1 MLEVA
6 LKQADLN
13 YLFQFDLLKQIL
25 INLSKNQENLNQ
37 ELNKINE
44 SNKIRDDRITKLENT
59 FNAESVI
66 PINSTQSELDNIIT
80 EKNENIIKEQKDPN
94 INPTNTEEKSKEE
107 KKETINK
114 EEEKENINKTDENK
128 NENDN
133 KEIKDKD
140 NIKQNKT
147 EENKNANNEENAQI
161 NEKDNIKTNEIVNQ
175 TNATTSLEN
184 KNNENINK
192 MNDNDKEISNE
203 RKMQKKNSS
212 LSRKHLSNELYL
224 SVVKGNREQKEK
236 INQLENKLL
245 KEIELQIK
253 KVKEDFKRQIKNLN
267 QENKTSFEKIDEQ
280 ILNVSQKYV
289 EQDEKI
295 EDLIVKNNSF
305 DIFNVIKDNGDGTVD
320 LAKLMIKSLEDK
332 IFKKFE
338 FIDQRYK
345 QEGMELMK
353 ISRMSE
359 NINNKMEK
367 MERNFNEIKNN
378 ELNQIK
384 EEIENNKNGNEKKI
398 EEINGIINDKE
409 INLEQKLTQLESNM
423 IKLLNEKDINLN
435 KKYQEINNEQ
445 KKNDKIQINEEELN
459 FLKNKSSIDEEAI
472 ENIERRINDLRSKI
486 NNVDSSLKYIM
497 KDWNIEILKKDIKL
511 MKFDLEKKITKD
523 NLKEL
528 YNLHISDLDEINDLR
543 EHTSVLYEDL
553 KKTIKNVSA
562 ISPKVENLMGHFLT
576 LKQTNKNLKVPQL
589 DTSKF
594 IDNSKFNDGINLL
607 NKKFENVYREI
618 DSLRRDYYDMK
629 DEQKKYEKKDR
640 VIILEEDIYKKFD
653 EIKSKI
659 TKNKNEIN
667 KVSKGFEVEIKEIWN
682 EFKKKEQ
689 ADSWILAKQPMKCF
703 NCATCDNNIKKQI
716 PSDES
721 VPWNRYPQNEK
732 NYRLGKGFSH
742 MLEMMTYEF
751 INNLDN
757 NNKETKEY
765 QPISEENNLFS
776 SINNGGSEEIKND
789 LDDKNNNSNKYSRNN
804 IAQIERSSSTSRL
817 NENAKENNRTLLP
830 LNSGR
835 VRLPQVYEISQ
846 KKLNIE
852 NFKNINSISAH
863 QKDNLNGKYGNEKLK
878 RNDSP
883 QILKITKKKNN
894 NQIFSPVSS
903 SRQRIIMNSDLNI

>member
-1 MLEVA
+1 
-6 LKQADLN
+6 
-13 YLFQFDLLKQIL
+13 
-25 INLSKNQENLNQ
+25 
-37 ELNKINE
+37 
-44 SNKIRDDRITKLENT
+44 
-59 FNAESVI
+59 
-66 PINSTQSELDNIIT
+66 
-80 EKNENIIKEQKDPN
+80 
-94 INPTNTEEKSKEE
+94 
-107 KKETINK
+107 
-114 EEEKENINKTDENK
+114 
-128 NENDN
+128 
-133 KEIKDKD
+133 
-140 NIKQNKT
+140 
-147 EENKNANNEENAQI
+147 
-161 NEKDNIKTNEIVNQ
+161 
-175 TNATTSLEN
+175 
-184 KNNENINK
+184 
-192 MNDNDKEISNE
+192 
-203 RKMQKKNSS
+203 
-212 LSRKHLSNELYL
+212 
-224 SVVKGNREQKEK
+224 
-236 INQLENKLL
+236 
-245 KEIELQIK
+245 
-253 KVKEDFKRQIKNLN
+253 
-267 QENKTSFEKIDEQ
+267 
-280 ILNVSQKYV
+280 
-289 EQDEKI
+289 
-295 EDLIVKNNSF
+295 
-305 DIFNVIKDNGDGTVD
+305 
-320 LAKLMIKSLEDK
+320 
-332 IFKKFE
+332 
-338 FIDQRYK
+338 
-345 QEGMELMK
+345 
-353 ISRMSE
+353 
-359 NINNKMEK
+359 
-367 MERNFNEIKNN
+367 
-378 ELNQIK
+378 
-384 EEIENNKNGNEKKI
+384 
-398 EEINGIINDKE
+398 
-409 INLEQKLTQLESNM
+409 M